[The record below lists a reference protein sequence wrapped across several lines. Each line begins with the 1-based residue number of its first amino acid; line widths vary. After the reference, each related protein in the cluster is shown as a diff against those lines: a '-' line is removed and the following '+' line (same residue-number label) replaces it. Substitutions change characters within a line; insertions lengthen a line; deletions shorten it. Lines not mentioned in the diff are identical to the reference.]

1 MIDETTFRGTLG
13 SFASGVTIVTAV
25 GPHGNCGMTVS
36 AFCSLSLSP
45 PLVLICIDHS
55 ARMYDALCAAPNFAV
70 NVLSASQESLARTFS
85 EPGKERFED
94 IEFRQG
100 ASGAP
105 VLTNPLALLECRKQ
119 DAFPGG
125 DHTIFTGVVEHA
137 SFGPGEPLLYFR
149 GQYFSG
155 PAA

>member
-13 SFASGVTIVTAV
+13 RFASGVTIVTAA

-45 PLVLICIDHS
+45 PLVLMCIEHTAS
-55 ARMYDALCAAPNFAV
+55 MYETLSTASHFAV
-70 NVLSASQESLARTFS
+70 NVLRATHEPLARAFS

-100 ASGAP
+100 ANGVP

-119 DAFPGG
+119 DSFPGG
-125 DHTIFTGVVEHA
+125 DHTIFTGVVEQA
-137 SFGPGEPLLYFR
+137 SFSTGEPLVYFC
-149 GQYFSG
+149 GQYLFLPSE
-155 PAA
+155 

>member
-1 MIDETTFRGTLG
+1 MIDETTFRATLG
-13 SFASGVTIVTAV
+13 SFPSGVTIVTAV
-25 GPHGNCGMTVS
+25 GPQGSCGMTVS

-45 PLVLICIDHS
+45 PLVLMCIDHS
-55 ARMYDALCAAPNFAV
+55 ARMYDALGGASHFAV
-70 NVLSASQESLARTFS
+70 NVLRASQEALARTFS

-94 IEFRQG
+94 IEFRVG
-100 ASGAP
+100 ATGAP

-137 SFGPGEPLLYFR
+137 SFSTGEPLVYFR
-149 GQYFSG
+149 GQYLSV
-155 PAA
+155 PDA